1 MTDGSQSRE
10 PAVKLLAALIYR
22 ENDALEECLDVLGGT
37 FSPLDYRGPRHPF
50 DRTDY
55 YREEMGAGLSRVLA
69 SFRGLISPLSLADA
83 KLKAGEIEGR
93 FRVEGQRR
101 INVDV
106 GYLDLFKVVLASR
119 KERGQK
125 FYLGQGIW
133 ADLTLTYANG
143 KFHPLPW
150 SFPDFASGAYDGDL
164 LAIRGLY
171 KEELRTLEPL
181 EFPGK

>member
-1 MTDGSQSRE
+1 MADGSKSRE
-10 PAVKLLAALIYR
+10 PAVKLVAALIYR
-22 ENDALEECLDVLGGT
+22 KDEAQEESLALLGEA
-37 FSPLDYRGPRHPF
+37 FSPLDFQGPRHPF

-55 YREEMGAGLSRVLA
+55 YREEMGAGLSRMLV

-83 KLKAGEIEGR
+83 KLKAREIEGR
-93 FRVEGQRR
+93 FRVEGKRR

-106 GYLDLFKVVLASR
+106 GYLDLFKVVLASC

-125 FYLGQGIW
+125 LYLGHGVW

-143 KFHPLPW
+143 TFHPLPW
-150 SFPDFASGAYDGDL
+150 SFPDFASGTYDGDL

-171 KEELRTLEPL
+171 KEELRTLEPGGI
-181 EFPGK
+181 EE